1 MDCLI
6 DLPFNPKTSTILHL
20 DLNSCFATIE
30 QQANPHLRGKPIVV
44 AAYAS
49 PGGCILAAS
58 IEAKK
63 LGIKT
68 GLRVKEG
75 KLLCPNLIVLPSD
88 PWKYRHVHLKLRQ
101 LLSTYIDK
109 VIPKSIDEFVLD
121 MEKSPVALRLGIMET
136 AKEIKRRI
144 KEEIGEWL
152 VVSIGLA
159 PNRFLAKTA
168 SNLDKPD
175 GLREIN
181 KDNYTEIYQNLKLTD
196 LCGIKTANAVR
207 LNNMNIYSVWD
218 FYQAS
223 QARLKGAFQSVCAYY
238 WYLRLRGWEVDEI
251 DFTRKSFGNSYA
263 LPKPII
269 TPEEISPVLQRLVEK
284 TGERMRAGGFKAMG
298 IHLALLYRDYS
309 FWHRGLKLQNP
320 LFDSREIYKALYKL
334 LLSCPYRKPLRQIAE
349 SVFNLEPA
357 HKLQLELF
365 SDTLKKESL
374 TKAVDRVNDKWG
386 DFVITPARMLGAKK
400 QVLDRI
406 SFGGVKELEEF
417 VFQ

>member
-6 DLPFNPKTSTILHL
+6 NLPFNPKPSTILHI

-30 QQANPHLRGKPIVV
+30 QQANPHLRGKPVVV
-44 AAYAS
+44 AAYNS
-49 PGGCILAAS
+49 PAGCILAAS

-68 GLRVKEG
+68 GFRVKEG
-75 KLLCPNLIVLPSD
+75 RLLCPNLIVLSSD
-88 PWKYRHVHLKLRQ
+88 PWKYRHVHLKLRS
-101 LLSTYIDK
+101 LLSSYIDI
-109 VIPKSIDEFVLD
+109 VTPKSIDEFVLD
-121 MEKSPVALRLGIMET
+121 LEKSPIALRLGMIKT
-136 AKEIKRRI
+136 AEEIKKRI

-152 VVSIGLA
+152 VVSIGIA

-181 KDNYTEIYQNLKLTD
+181 KENFKEVYRNLKLTD
-196 LCGIKTANAVR
+196 LCGIKIANTAR
-207 LNNMNIYSVWD
+207 LNNIGIYTVLD
-218 FYQAS
+218 FYQAAS
-223 QARLKGAFQSVCAYY
+223 WQLKGAFQSVCAYY

-263 LPKPII
+263 LPKPVM
-269 TPEEISPVLQRLVEK
+269 TPEEIGPILQRLVEK
-284 TGERMRAGGFKAMG
+284 TGERMRISGFKAFG
-298 IHLALLYRDYS
+298 IHLGLLYRDYS
-309 FWHRGLKLQNP
+309 FWHHGLKLKTA
-320 LFDSREIYKALYKL
+320 LFDSREIYKALFKI

-349 SVFNLEPA
+349 SVFNLEP
-357 HKLQLELF
+357 LGQSQLELF
-365 SDTLKKESL
+365 SDTLKKENL
-374 TKAVDRVNDKWG
+374 TKAIDKVNDKWG